1 MMTVRMAR
9 QFGYSAVALFL
20 CGMLVLAQSGRRLP
34 SGNPQQSSGDQ
45 QSKDQTIKLR
55 TDEVLLNVTVKDPYG
70 HQAIDLGKNE
80 FIVAEDD
87 QRQDIVSFDVSTVPV
102 NVVFL
107 LDASGS
113 VIGELSSLRNAAS
126 EFVQRLS
133 PQDKVAIME
142 FHLKV
147 ELIQD
152 WTSNKDDML
161 HAISW
166 RFRPGQIPKSGGNTA
181 LYDSLYLAA
190 NDVLSKVEGRK
201 VIIMLTDGDDNSSE
215 YTYDQALTAVIH
227 SDTIVYVV
235 SKARLFMEQLR
246 GYGKRAEPYIRE
258 FERAENTMTDL
269 CTRTGGEIF
278 SPMDDKEMTDMYGKV
293 AKELKNQYIITY
305 VPKNDAHDGGLRHV
319 KVYLT
324 RPGYTAR
331 TRDTYYAPTS

>member
-1 MMTVRMAR
+1 MTKKLAGSLACSVL
-9 QFGYSAVALFL
+9 ALFVF
-20 CGMLVLAQSGRRLP
+20 GAFVMAQSGRKLP
-34 SGNPQQSSGDQ
+34 GGSSSDNTSEE

-70 HQAIDLGKNE
+70 HQATDLSKSE

-87 QRQDIVSFDVSTVPV
+87 KRQDIASFDISTVPV

-113 VIGELSSLRNAAS
+113 VIGELSSLRNAAE
-126 EFVQRLS
+126 EFVHRLGT
-133 PQDKVAIME
+133 QDKVAIIE

-201 VIIMLTDGDDNSSE
+201 AIIMLTDGDDTSSE
-215 YTYDQALTAVIH
+215 FTYDQALQAIIH
-227 SDTIVYVV
+227 SGTTVYVV
-235 SKARLFMEQLR
+235 SKARLFMQEYR
-246 GYGKRAEPYIRE
+246 HYAPVVRE
-258 FERAENTMTDL
+258 FQKAESIMTDL
-269 CTRTGGEIF
+269 CTKTGGEIF
-278 SPMDDKEMTDMYGKV
+278 SPMNDDEMKDMYGKV
-293 AKELKNQYIITY
+293 AKELKDQYIITY
-305 VPKNDAHDGGLRHV
+305 IPKNEAHDGGLRHV

-324 RPGYTAR
+324 RPGYDAR
-331 TRDTYYAPTS
+331 TRDSYYAPSS

>member
-1 MMTVRMAR
+1 MTHKFKRILAA
-9 QFGYSAVALFL
+9 SAVAFVFTGL
-20 CGMLVLAQSGRRLP
+20 CVAQSGRRIP
-34 SGNPQQSSGDQ
+34 GGEDSQTAGEQ
-45 QSKDQTIKLR
+45 QSKDQNTIKLR

-70 HQAIDLGKNE
+70 HQATDLSKKE

-87 QRQDIVSFDVSTVPV
+87 KRQDIASFDISTVPV

-113 VIGELSSLRNAAS
+113 VIDQLSSLRNAAE
-126 EFVQRLS
+126 EFVKRLS

-152 WTSNKDDML
+152 WTSNQADML

-166 RFRPGQIPKSGGNTA
+166 RFKPGQIPKKGGNTA

-201 VIIMLTDGDDNSSE
+201 AIIMLTDGDDNSSE
-215 YTYDQALTAVIH
+215 VTYEQAVKAIIH
-227 SDTIVYVV
+227 ADTVVYVV
-235 SKARLFMEQLR
+235 SKARLFMKMYKP
-246 GYGKRAEPYIRE
+246 YGQRVHDEFQKAED
-258 FERAENTMTDL
+258 TMTDL
-269 CTRTGGEIF
+269 CNRTGGEIF
-278 SPMDDKEMTDMYGKV
+278 SPMNDNDMSDMYGKV
-293 AKELKNQYIITY
+293 AQELKDQYIITY
-305 VPKNDAHDGGLRHV
+305 VSKNDAHDGSLRHV

-324 RPGYTAR
+324 RPGYEAR
-331 TRDTYYAPTS
+331 TRESYYAPTG